1 MNFLKIFSIYL
12 SHPVACCTIYDSQLC
27 SAEMETVSHILSST
41 HILFYHL
48 WRHLSSPLASKENN
62 FAAIHMKCCK
72 DCFLK
77 FLNPL
82 GFVEFY
88 GLRLVIFVFMYSCKQ
103 MSNFFKFLWSAG
115 ARNQLIFPSI
125 CQNRK
130 WKYSDQ
136 IYFFRQGQH
145 CNFQCQTIAIWRVLF
160 SFLQLL
166 FSNTGIASSNSWE
179 LLEPE
184 ARLFFRQFVIIDGD
198 ESLLICHGLKRVD
211 RCSFDHEGR
220 PAWWLL

>member
-1 MNFLKIFSIYL
+1 
-12 SHPVACCTIYDSQLC
+12 
-27 SAEMETVSHILSST
+27 
-41 HILFYHL
+41 
-48 WRHLSSPLASKENN
+48 
-62 FAAIHMKCCK
+62 MKCCK

-77 FLNPL
+77 FLNPH

-103 MSNFFKFLWSAG
+103 MSNFFNFFFLFFGQFVRTRNGSIQIKF
-115 ARNQLIFPSI
+115 
-125 CQNRK
+125 
-130 WKYSDQ
+130 
-136 IYFFRQGQH
+136 FFRQGQH

>member
-1 MNFLKIFSIYL
+1 MFEFPNFFSIYL

-103 MSNFFKFLWSAG
+103 MSKFFKFLWSAG
-115 ARNQLIFPSI
+115 ARNQLM
-125 CQNRK
+125 
-130 WKYSDQ
+130 
-136 IYFFRQGQH
+136 YFSV
-145 CNFQCQTIAIWRVLF
+145 NL
-160 SFLQLL
+160 S
-166 FSNTGIASSNSWE
+166 
-179 LLEPE
+179 EPE
-184 ARLFFRQFVIIDGD
+184 MEIFRSNLFFPARAAALQFSMSILRD
-198 ESLLICHGLKRVD
+198 LT
-211 RCSFDHEGR
+211 SFV
-220 PAWWLL
+220 